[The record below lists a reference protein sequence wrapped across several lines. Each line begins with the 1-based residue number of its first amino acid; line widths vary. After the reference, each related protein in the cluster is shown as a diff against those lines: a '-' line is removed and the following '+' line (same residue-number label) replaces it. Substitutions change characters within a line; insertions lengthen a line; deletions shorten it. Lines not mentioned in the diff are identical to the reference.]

1 MSWKDDIA
9 DQDPIRD
16 LAELH
21 RKVKQLDMSI
31 GNLRDQRDFFQNQIN
46 YLEKLDD
53 NQLELNI
60 FANNKNH
67 KE

>member
-1 MSWKDDIA
+1 MSWKDEIIKSDHKEK
-9 DQDPIRD
+9 
-16 LAELH
+16 LAELK

-31 GNLRDQRDFFQNQIN
+31 GNLKDQRDFFQNQIN

-60 FANNKNH
+60 FANNKNN